1 MLEDAN
7 IPLSLHCDTAS
18 HSLVFTLMVIS
29 AREHLPSPRHRCP
42 GLLFPAR
49 THTAFL
55 SSRTSAL
62 CRRLAPRT
70 RPSRPLDAMEV
81 DLEPEKPALK
91 PKPKAA
97 VYPSLLML
105 SLYFTGASTP
115 FDSKTEFY
123 TDDGSDARRPW
134 TKHDGGGRCTATTH
148 DARSRQTSHDNGSRR
163 TRTMMDAAQQQRMV
177 HDDSGQHTMTTHNA

>member
-91 PKPKAA
+91 SKPKAA

-115 FDSKTEFY
+115 FDSKTNSILM
-123 TDDGSDARRPW
+123 TAAMHDDRGQSMTAADDARPRLMM
-134 TKHDGGGRCTATTH
+134 HDHGKPLTTTAH
-148 DARSRQTSHDNGSRR
+148 DAQGR
-163 TRTMMDAAQQQRMV
+163 
-177 HDDSGQHTMTTHNA
+177 